1 MAKGSISLPVFCGNE
16 MMNSAVGLLLT
27 DRGYRSKN
35 VPYSSTFSNSTSGM
49 PVKKSFHVYWLGLE
63 NNFEFA
69 VTPIL
74 VLSTSFNDSRK
85 SIARI
90 LLQVCNVNAC
100 EC

>member
-16 MMNSAVGLLLT
+16 IMNSAVGLLLAG
-27 DRGYRSKN
+27 RGCRSKN
-35 VPYSSTFSNSTSGM
+35 VPYFSTILNTTSGM

-74 VLSTSFNDSRK
+74 
-85 SIARI
+85 
-90 LLQVCNVNAC
+90 AC
-100 EC
+100 FLFSV